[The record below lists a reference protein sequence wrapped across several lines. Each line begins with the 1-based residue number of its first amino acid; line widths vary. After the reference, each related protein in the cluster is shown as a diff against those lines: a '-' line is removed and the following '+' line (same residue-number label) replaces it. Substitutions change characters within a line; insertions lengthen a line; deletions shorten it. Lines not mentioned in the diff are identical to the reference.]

1 MTVTS
6 ELWGEDDLLSGLSGL
21 DEDSPVL
28 FSSDDD
34 CLVTFLSDEED
45 SLVPP
50 LAKELDRVRR
60 LLFSGRDLDFLD
72 INFPLFFFFAE
83 LLSSSA
89 EVLLSDSSSVSGI
102 YSSSLSSE
110 LDRYSPS
117 NFLLSCE

>member
-1 MTVTS
+1 MCKWVY
-6 ELWGEDDLLSGLSGL
+6 LVIYSGLFYLVDQSGSHR
-21 DEDSPVL
+21 E
-28 FSSDDD
+28 

-45 SLVPP
+45 SLVPL

-72 INFPLFFFFAE
+72 INFPLLFLFLAFFFAE